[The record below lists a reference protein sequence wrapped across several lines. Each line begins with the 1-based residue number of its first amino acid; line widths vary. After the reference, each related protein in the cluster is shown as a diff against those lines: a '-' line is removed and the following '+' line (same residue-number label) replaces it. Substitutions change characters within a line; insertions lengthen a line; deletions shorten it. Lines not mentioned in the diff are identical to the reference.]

1 MYVCV
6 SVWVMPCVCW
16 CLWGQEEGRN
26 YKHLAAASPRPWQQA
41 LRTSEAQCPPPHYTS
56 WTIFSGGCYVVPLFW
71 RLWRFILVN
80 YFFLTLHTLFLKR
93 KHTFLHS
100 YFNHLKFFYPSPIL
114 PSIHP
119 KTSVSEIGGMGEGRL
134 TMAYWRSDS
143 GVSLFTSSL
152 LVNADAK
159 LTYPVTTGK
168 GGNFQHKGFPICLP
182 QASFFT
188 PLGQAR
194 A

>member
-1 MYVCV
+1 MSVCLCE
-6 SVWVMPCVCW
+6 SGHVCAGACGGKKRAVITNTW
-16 CLWGQEEGRN
+16 QLLQR
-26 YKHLAAASPRPWQQA
+26 LWQQA

-71 RLWRFILVN
+71 RLRRFILVN
-80 YFFLTLHTLFLKR
+80 YIFLTLHTLFLKR

-143 GVSLFTSSL
+143 GVSL
-152 LVNADAK
+152 
-159 LTYPVTTGK
+159 PVY
-168 GGNFQHKGFPICLP
+168 L
-182 QASFFT
+182 
-188 PLGQAR
+188 
-194 A
+194 